1 MTARS
6 VLKIEL
12 KKLQADAIV
21 PKHQTAGAAGFDLH
35 AVLPYGHNKLWIEPG
50 EVLKVGTGVAV
61 SINDP
66 EWALFLL
73 PRSSLGKIRV
83 RLANCVGL
91 IDSDY
96 QGELLV
102 VMENAGED
110 SFCVERGDRIAQG
123 VFMPVRQA
131 EFMVVEEFSVTTERG
146 SKGFGS
152 TGVGA

>member
-6 VLKIEL
+6 VLKIQL
-12 KKLQADAIV
+12 KKLQPDAIV
-21 PKHQTAGAAGFDLH
+21 PRHQTAGAAGFDLH
-35 AVLPYGHNKLWIEPG
+35 ATLPQGHDVLWVEPG
-50 EVLKVGTGVAV
+50 EALKVGTGVAV

-73 PRSSLGKIRV
+73 PRSSLGRIRV

-102 VMENAGED
+102 IMENAGREP
-110 SFCVERGDRIAQG
+110 FPIRRGDRIAQG

-131 EFMVVEEFSVTTERG
+131 EFLVVDEFDVVTERG
-146 SKGFGS
+146 TKGFGS
-152 TGVGA
+152 TGVSA

>member
-6 VLKIEL
+6 VLKVEL
-12 KKLQADAIV
+12 KKLHADAIV
-21 PKHQTAGAAGFDLH
+21 PKHQTVGAAGFDLH
-35 AVLPYGHNKLWIEPG
+35 AILPDGHSTLWIEPG
-50 EVLKVGTGVAV
+50 QVLKIGTGVAV

-66 EWALFLL
+66 EWGLFLL
-73 PRSSLGKIRV
+73 PRSSMGKIRV

-102 VMENAGED
+102 VMENAGAEPYR
-110 SFCVERGDRIAQG
+110 VNTGDRIAQG
-123 VFMPVRQA
+123 VFVPVRQA